1 MNHRAVVRTAALITS
16 LACGAACGPSELA
29 IEPKSV
35 VDAKVHPASKQPLFC
50 PGDDFQIE
58 LVVTLDDGTTC
69 SSADPNTGC
78 RGKPNA
84 VIAPEQVNI
93 EATPGSFTDATR
105 FVFKAPVDPLA
116 TAKDGVSLT
125 GFIDLDGQ
133 RSKVAR
139 SSLAP
144 VYDCQKERVFGAAAP
159 SAPGAP
165 GGPGPE
171 VVVSVTS
178 LSTPWFPNAA
188 LVRVES
194 GGEKLYFISPSS
206 DRPVRIVAKGQD
218 GAMGAA
224 GAAGAAGAPGAAA
237 TAICMSGGDGGPGLK
252 GGPGGNGGDGGA
264 GGRFRLVLDDSKGD
278 ALKGRVILEAPGG
291 SAGAAGPGGPGG
303 WGGKGGAPGAA
314 EGPCAPPPPPNPAD
328 APGAVPPPAP
338 APPAPGKD
346 GAMGAP
352 GDPGQPGKPGA
363 AGPAPEVVLAARDK
377 AFAAELAAIRVIE
390 SAPRAK

>member
-1 MNHRAVVRTAALITS
+1 MNHRAIVRTAALITS

-69 SSADPNTGC
+69 SSADPSTGC
-78 RGKPNA
+78 RGKTNA

-139 SSLAP
+139 SRIAP

-218 GAMGAA
+218 GAMGTA

-237 TAICMSGGDGGPGLK
+237 ATAICMNGGDGGPGLK

-264 GGRFRLVLDDSKGD
+264 GGRFRLVLDDSKGE

-291 SAGAAGPGGPGG
+291 SAGPRARAAPAAGAARAALLARPRTCARLLRPTPRTHR
-303 WGGKGGAPGAA
+303 APS
-314 EGPCAPPPPPNPAD
+314 PA
-328 APGAVPPPAP
+328 PAP

-352 GDPGQPGKPGA
+352 GDPGQPGQPGA

-377 AFAAELAAIRVIE
+377 AFAAELEAIRVIE

>member
-1 MNHRAVVRTAALITS
+1 M
-16 LACGAACGPSELA
+16 
-29 IEPKSV
+29 
-35 VDAKVHPASKQPLFC
+35 FC

-69 SSADPNTGC
+69 SSADPSTGC
-78 RGKPNA
+78 RGKTNA

-139 SSLAP
+139 SRIAP

-218 GAMGAA
+218 GAMGTA

-237 TAICMSGGDGGPGLK
+237 TAICMNGGDGGPGLK

-264 GGRFRLVLDDSKGD
+264 GGRFRLVLDDSKGE

-328 APGAVPPPAP
+328 APGAVPAPAP

-377 AFAAELAAIRVIE
+377 AFAAELEAIRVIE